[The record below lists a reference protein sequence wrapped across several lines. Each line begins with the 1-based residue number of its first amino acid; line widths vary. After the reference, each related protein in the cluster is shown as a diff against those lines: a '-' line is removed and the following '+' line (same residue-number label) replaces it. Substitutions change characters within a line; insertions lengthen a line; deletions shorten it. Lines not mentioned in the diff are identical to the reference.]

1 MAKTDVVEVLTVR
14 KSGSPEAEACWALL
28 ERVAE
33 SDQLRRAP
41 RLREVLFYVGRRSL
55 REGCEQVHEQDIG
68 HDVFGRP
75 EAYDTSVDNVV
86 RTSVSELRKRIEAYF
101 DAEGKLETV
110 TMEIPRGSYL
120 PRFGYRPIEAH
131 SAAEPPLS
139 AVAPIPE
146 ALDTNPGVSPASYP
160 HRWIIVGALI
170 LVLALGSCAA
180 LWIQNR
186 SANRSLDSLNESLY
200 PFRYKPS
207 VAQLWSG
214 FLDSNQPTDVVMA
227 DTSFLLLQTF
237 SKHSYSFNDY
247 LSHAYIAQAQ
257 AQNSSLEMHA
267 VMNKIAA
274 TNLASADD
282 FRLAQ
287 RFMAL
292 DPLGKNI
299 HLYNAREYVPAL
311 IKQDNVILFGS
322 RIANPWDELFE
333 SRLNFAVTSD
343 SNGFATVTDSAPAA
357 GEQKT
362 YIPTTPV
369 GYCVVAYLPNLG
381 QNGKVL
387 LIEGTSA
394 EAVEASG
401 DFLLSEDQL
410 SNFLKIQHATKF
422 PYFEVLLR
430 TSQLRSTPLTATIL
444 AYRTYPNLR

>member
-1 MAKTDVVEVLTVR
+1 
-14 KSGSPEAEACWALL
+14 
-28 ERVAE
+28 
-33 SDQLRRAP
+33 
-41 RLREVLFYVGRRSL
+41 
-55 REGCEQVHEQDIG
+55 
-68 HDVFGRP
+68 
-75 EAYDTSVDNVV
+75 
-86 RTSVSELRKRIEAYF
+86 
-101 DAEGKLETV
+101 
-110 TMEIPRGSYL
+110 
-120 PRFGYRPIEAH
+120 
-131 SAAEPPLS
+131 
-139 AVAPIPE
+139 
-146 ALDTNPGVSPASYP
+146 
-160 HRWIIVGALI
+160 
-170 LVLALGSCAA
+170 
-180 LWIQNR
+180 
-186 SANRSLDSLNESLY
+186 
-200 PFRYKPS
+200 
-207 VAQLWSG
+207 
-214 FLDSNQPTDVVMA
+214 MA

-333 SRLNFAVTSD
+333 SRLNFVVTSD

-422 PYFEVLLR
+422 QYFEVLLR